1 MWARPLL
8 CPDRAFDD
16 VGAIMGRVVLEKGVG
31 ANGAFRAREGDP
43 GHVSMTIFYRARSR
57 NMYLFMMNWL
67 FVILCRCPLGT
78 KR

>member
-31 ANGAFRAREGDP
+31 ADGAFRGSGRRP
-43 GHVSMTIFYRARSR
+43 GTRVDDDRARSTRCICLYDEFIIR
-57 NMYLFMMNWL
+57 NFMSL
-67 FVILCRCPLGT
+67 SSRH
-78 KR
+78 

>member
-31 ANGAFRAREGDP
+31 AFRARGGDP
-43 GHVSMTIFYRARSR
+43 GHVSMTIAQDPQDVFVYDEFIIRNFMSLSSR
-57 NMYLFMMNWL
+57 H
-67 FVILCRCPLGT
+67 
-78 KR
+78 

>member
-31 ANGAFRAREGDP
+31 ANGAFRSRRGDP
-43 GHVSMTIFYRARSR
+43 GHVSMTIAQDPQDVFVY
-57 NMYLFMMNWL
+57 MMNLL

>member
-31 ANGAFRAREGDP
+31 ANGAFRARRGDP
-43 GHVSMTIFYRARSR
+43 GHVSMTIAQDPQDVFVYDEFIIRNFMSLSSR
-57 NMYLFMMNWL
+57 H
-67 FVILCRCPLGT
+67 
-78 KR
+78 

>member
-31 ANGAFRAREGDP
+31 AFRARGGDP

-57 NMYLFMMNWL
+57 KIHKMICL
-67 FVILCRCPLGT
+67 
-78 KR
+78 

>member
-31 ANGAFRAREGDP
+31 AFRARGGDP
-43 GHVSMTIFYRARSR
+43 GHVSMTIFYRARSTR
-57 NMYLFMMNWL
+57 CLLFMMNWL
-67 FVILCRCPLGT
+67 FV
-78 KR
+78 

>member
-31 ANGAFRAREGDP
+31 ANGAFRARRGDP
-43 GHVSMTIFYRARSR
+43 GHVSMTIAQDPQF
-57 NMYLFMMNWL
+57 LFMMNLL

-78 KR
+78 IR

>member
-31 ANGAFRAREGDP
+31 ANGAFRARRGDP
-43 GHVSMTIFYRARSR
+43 GHVSMTIAQDTQDVFVYDEFIIRNFMSLSSR
-57 NMYLFMMNWL
+57 H
-67 FVILCRCPLGT
+67 
-78 KR
+78 

>member
-16 VGAIMGRVVLEKGVG
+16 VGAIMGRVVGEGC
-31 ANGAFRAREGDP
+31 RALFAARGGDP
-43 GHVSMTIFYRARSR
+43 GHVSMTIFFAQDPQV
-57 NMYLFMMNWL
+57 LFMMNLL

>member
-31 ANGAFRAREGDP
+31 ANGAFRELGEETRD
-43 GHVSMTIFYRARSR
+43 T
-57 NMYLFMMNWL
+57 
-67 FVILCRCPLGT
+67 CR
-78 KR
+78 